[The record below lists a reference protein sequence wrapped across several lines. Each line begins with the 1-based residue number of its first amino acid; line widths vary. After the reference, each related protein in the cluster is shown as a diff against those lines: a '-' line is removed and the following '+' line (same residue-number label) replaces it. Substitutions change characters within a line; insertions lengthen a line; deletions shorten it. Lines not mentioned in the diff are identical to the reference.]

1 MCFSTQRRE
10 FKFSAFT
17 NMRRSLKRSVK
28 VSNKGK
34 TIAVTLGHQLLSC
47 HSNSMF
53 RQDTKV
59 TCELE
64 YKKVGCV
71 QVKILILFHAAP
83 CCFLVFSHQ
92 CEFLQIT
99 SYIRQLNFT
108 CLRRWL

>member
-10 FKFSAFT
+10 FKYSAFT

-34 TIAVTLGHQLLSC
+34 NIAVTLGHQLLSC

-59 TCELE
+59 RCELE
-64 YKKVGCV
+64 YKKVGRKSKFSFFFMPHHV
-71 QVKILILFHAAP
+71 VSWY
-83 CCFLVFSHQ
+83 FL
-92 CEFLQIT
+92 T
-99 SYIRQLNFT
+99 SVSFYK
-108 CLRRWL
+108 